1 MSLSLLVP
9 TPTASTVYPRVLP
22 ERPMRAVLLGC
33 GTVGGGVF
41 DGLRNGFAGDV
52 TVEAVLVSRHRKGR
66 APGRFFTEAD
76 SVFATGPRLVID
88 CLPDGELAERLLD
101 LALQSGADIVSANKA
116 VIARRPDFAVR
127 ARERGQI
134 LRYSAAVGGELPV
147 LETISRIRGEG
158 RAVQSVAGVVN
169 GTSNFVLDRL
179 AEGASLD
186 TAIRAAQALGFAE
199 ADPSADLEGRDA
211 AAKLTL
217 ISRAAFGADP
227 DCATREAIDAE
238 TPERVREAAACGY
251 RLRQVATLKAGA
263 NGIEASIALTP
274 RAPGDPLGDVRDEEN
289 AVRISCEGGD
299 TILLTGRGAGRDA
312 TAHSV
317 LSDIAA
323 VIEARCGQRCRQ

>member
-1 MSLSLLVP
+1 MSLSLLLP
-9 TPTASTVYPRVLP
+9 TSTPASLLPRVLP
-22 ERPMRAVLLGC
+22 ERPLRAVLLGC
-33 GTVGGGVF
+33 GTVGGGVL
-41 DGLRNGFAGDV
+41 DGLRRALAGDV
-52 TVEAVLVSRHRKGR
+52 TVEAILVSRHRKGR
-66 APGRFFTEAD
+66 APGRFFVEAE

-101 LALQSGADIVSANKA
+101 QALLSGADIVSANKA

-127 ARERGQI
+127 AHERGQI
-134 LRYSAAVGGELPV
+134 LRYAAAVGGELPV
-147 LETISRIRGEG
+147 LETVSRIRGEG
-158 RAVQSVAGVVN
+158 RAVLSVAGVVN

-227 DCATREAIDAE
+227 DRVALQAIDE
-238 TPERVREAAACGY
+238 DTPERVREAASCGY
-251 RLRQVATLKAGA
+251 RLRQVATLRATDS
-263 NGIEASIALTP
+263 GIEASVSLTP

-299 TILLTGRGAGRDA
+299 TILLTGRGAGREA
-312 TAHSV
+312 TASSV
-317 LSDIAA
+317 LSDIEA
-323 VIEARCGQRCRQ
+323 VIEARCGQ